1 MSEGII
7 TGTIY
12 ETRLRDKNCCLRYGK
27 KKKKYEM
34 HHVIVLL
41 WFPEIIFFSL
51 CVSKVL
57 LVKKTAE
64 VIIIPRRVTEDQ
76 LSVAL
81 YKHSKTSNTSK
92 SL

>member
-1 MSEGII
+1 MLLYFFGFLRLFSFHCVFLMCCFMS
-7 TGTIY
+7 
-12 ETRLRDKNCCLRYGK
+12 
-27 KKKKYEM
+27 
-34 HHVIVLL
+34 
-41 WFPEIIFFSL
+41 
-51 CVSKVL
+51 
-57 LVKKTAE
+57 TAE

>member
-12 ETRLRDKNCCLRYGK
+12 ETRLRDKIWSN
-27 KKKKYEM
+27 M
-34 HHVIVLL
+34 
-41 WFPEIIFFSL
+41 
-51 CVSKVL
+51 
-57 LVKKTAE
+57 VKKTAE

>member
-1 MSEGII
+1 
-7 TGTIY
+7 
-12 ETRLRDKNCCLRYGK
+12 
-27 KKKKYEM
+27 M

-51 CVSKVL
+51 CVSNVL
-57 LVKKTAE
+57 FYVNWWPIIFDTRYMVKKTAE

>member
-27 KKKKYEM
+27 KKNTK
-34 HHVIVLL
+34 
-41 WFPEIIFFSL
+41 
-51 CVSKVL
+51 C
-57 LVKKTAE
+57 T
-64 VIIIPRRVTEDQ
+64 RRVTEDQ

>member
-1 MSEGII
+1 MLLYFFGFLRLFSFHCVFLMCCFMS
-7 TGTIY
+7 TG
-12 ETRLRDKNCCLRYGK
+12 D
-27 KKKKYEM
+27 M
-34 HHVIVLL
+34 
-41 WFPEIIFFSL
+41 
-51 CVSKVL
+51 
-57 LVKKTAE
+57 VKKTAE